1 MKNDIKTIQMAN
13 AVLLPEVV
21 RLLEEGHTV
30 TLPLRGYSMR
40 PFLENGRDKAL
51 LRKPESI
58 NVGDAVLAEIA
69 PKHFVLHRIV
79 SIKGDH
85 VTLRGDGNLGVEH
98 CRLSNVK
105 ATAIGFYRKGREQ
118 IDSTD
123 GRKWRIYS
131 WVWTRLL
138 PLRRYLLFAMHP
150 HVPNRF
156 KKKQIQTNR

>member
-1 MKNDIKTIQMAN
+1 MKSDIKTIQMAN

-98 CRLSNVK
+98 CRPGDVK
-105 ATAIGFYRKGREQ
+105 ATAVGFYRKGREQ
-118 IDSTD
+118 LDRTD

-156 KKKQIQTNR
+156 KKK

>member
-1 MKNDIKTIQMAN
+1 MKSDIKTIQMAN

-79 SIKGDH
+79 SIKDDH

-98 CRLSNVK
+98 CRLGDVK
-105 ATAIGFYRKGREQ
+105 ATAVGFYRKGREKL
-118 IDSTD
+118 DSTN

-156 KKKQIQTNR
+156 TQKERLTPK

>member
-1 MKNDIKTIQMAN
+1 MKSDIKTIQMAN

-51 LRKPESI
+51 LRKPVCI

-98 CRLSNVK
+98 CRLGDVK
-105 ATAIGFYRKGREQ
+105 ATAVGFYRKGREQ
-118 IDSTD
+118 LDSTD

-156 KKKQIQTNR
+156 KKK

>member
-1 MKNDIKTIQMAN
+1 MKSDIKTIQMAN

-40 PFLENGRDKAL
+40 PFLEDGRDKAL

-69 PKHFVLHRIV
+69 PRHYVLHRIV
-79 SIKGDH
+79 SIEGDR

-98 CRLSNVK
+98 CRLGDVK
-105 ATAIGFYRKGREQ
+105 ATAVGFYRKGREQ
-118 IDSTD
+118 LDRTD

-156 KKKQIQTNR
+156 KKK